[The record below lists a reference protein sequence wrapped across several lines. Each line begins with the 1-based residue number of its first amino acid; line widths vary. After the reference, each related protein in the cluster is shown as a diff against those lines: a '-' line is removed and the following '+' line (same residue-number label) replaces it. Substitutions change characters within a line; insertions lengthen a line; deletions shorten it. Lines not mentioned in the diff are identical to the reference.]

1 MMKAVI
7 LTLLLAFSF
16 STLAI
21 AQDKQSAFDR
31 VMTTNTLKCG
41 YWPWPPLMSVDPNS
55 GQISGLFKDYME
67 EVGRV
72 LNLTIEWVETPLS
85 GFLQDLQYDRV
96 DALCAGIL
104 PVPAAS
110 RNVEFTSPVFYTPMH
125 IYARAGDKRFDNQ
138 LDTLN
143 DPAITIISKDGLAAA
158 EIIAVDFPHAKK
170 TMLTDLNPNTDIF
183 ESVKTKKA
191 DATLMD
197 ILTAQEYMKA
207 NPGVLRQVPHKYPV
221 RVFGQ
226 TVAVKKDEMK
236 LKRSIDIATEQLLAN
251 GSIEKILQKYEPTPG
266 AYLRVAKPYEVR

>member
-1 MMKAVI
+1 MRFFMLFI
-7 LTLLLAFSF
+7 LCVLLVN
-16 STLAI
+16 I
-21 AQDKQSAFDR
+21 AHAADKQSAYDR
-31 VMTTNTLKCG
+31 VMTTNTLRCG
-41 YWPWPPLMSVDPNS
+41 YWPWPPLMSVDPNTKML
-55 GQISGLFKDYME
+55 SGLFKDYME

-72 LNLTIEWVETPLS
+72 LALNIEWVETPLS

-110 RNVEFTSPVFYTPMH
+110 RTVDFTTPVFYTPMH
-125 IYARAGDKRFDNQ
+125 VYVRSGDTRFDQN

-143 DPAITIISKDGLAAA
+143 NEAITLVSKDGLAAA
-158 EIIAVDFPHAKK
+158 EIIPVDFPKAKK
-170 TMLTDLNPNTDIF
+170 SMLTDLNPNTDIF
-183 ESVKTKKA
+183 EDVKTKKA

-207 NPGVLRQVPHKYPV
+207 NPGVLRQVPYKNPV

-226 TVAVKKDEMK
+226 TVAVKKDEAK

-251 GSIEKILQKYEPTPG
+251 GSIEKILDKYEPSPN
-266 AYLRVAKPYEVR
+266 AYLRVAKPYEVK